1 MFKLILRVFGVFG
14 CIAGIGSYY
23 LTKVDQQTWSDTT
36 LALIEE
42 QTTLGMDIHLLCGIF
57 GVVCVA
63 LSFFLGTKASV
74 QPRVISGTPENR
86 HTKQT
91 IVEYPEKDTPR
102 KSLPLEQP
110 SNSTFLSTEDQDIIY
125 LAKSIPFSPE
135 AKIVQNPFQ
144 NVPFGLELC
153 RSTPETT
160 RRSVEQFA
168 EFLSKI
174 PNPTRAHIK
183 LVDVMATGIPMK
195 NIVQGALNKY
205 LMHTKYILSAQIDG
219 FDIRFVA
226 TNTAEPSKQEESIE
240 E

>member
-1 MFKLILRVFGVFG
+1 MFKLILRVFGIFG

-23 LTKVDQQTWSDTT
+23 VTKIDQQTWQETT
-36 LALIEE
+36 FALIEE
-42 QTTLGMDIHLLCGIF
+42 QSKLGMDIHLICAIF
-57 GVVCVA
+57 GVVCLV
-63 LSFFLGTKASV
+63 LSFFLGTKSSV
-74 QPRVISGTPENR
+74 QPRVISTIQENR

-91 IVEYPEKDTPR
+91 VVESPETNAPR
-102 KSLPLEQP
+102 NSLPLEQP
-110 SNSTFLSTEDQDIIY
+110 SNSAFLTTEEQDIIY
-125 LAKSIPFSPE
+125 LAKSIPLAPE

-205 LMHTKYILSAQIDG
+205 LMHTKYVLSAQIDG

-226 TNTAEPSKQEESIE
+226 SNTPEPSGQEESIE
-240 E
+240 